1 MGKIKQIIKAF
12 IKNNPKLAAFG
23 CRLYNRLPFNN
34 RIRGGRGN
42 RIDDRGVMKGCKITF
57 RGKNNVVEFLE
68 GTVLRNCSFH
78 ISGNNNRII
87 FDRCVA
93 GKQVDL
99 CTEGNGNRIFAG
111 ERTSFAGAIH
121 LACIEGVS
129 ITIGKDCLFSSQ
141 IVFRTGDSH
150 VVTDLEGNR
159 INPSKDIVFGDH
171 IWVGHRALI
180 NKGVHIGNDN
190 IIGTGAIVTKSIPE
204 TNCVIA
210 GVPAKVVKTGVNWN
224 GER

>member
-1 MGKIKQIIKAF
+1 MGALRAFLKAHPGVLRF
-12 IKNNPKLAAFG
+12 LA
-23 CRLYNRLPFNN
+23 RIYNALPFNN
-34 RIRGGRGN
+34 SICGKRGN
-42 RIDDRGVMKGCKITF
+42 RVHAEGIMQGCKIQF
-57 RGKNNVVEFLE
+57 LGKNNTFEVRKGARLQ
-68 GTVLRNCSFH
+68 NCTFH
-78 ISGNNNRII
+78 ISGNNNHIVFEEGVFGKLVDACTEDDGNQII
-87 FDRCVA
+87 A
-93 GKQVDL
+93 GKGT
-99 CTEGNGNRIFAG
+99 CFAG
-111 ERTSFAGAIH
+111 KIH
-121 LACIEGVS
+121 LAATEGTGIV
-129 ITIGKDCLFSSQ
+129 IGENCLFSSE

-150 VVTDLEGNR
+150 LVTDLEGNR

-204 TNCVIA
+204 SNCVIA

>member
-1 MGKIKQIIKAF
+1 MGKIKRLIKSFIKAH
-12 IKNNPKLAAFG
+12 PKLTAFLY
-23 CRLYNRLPFNN
+23 RLYNRLPFNN

-42 RIDDRGVMKGCKITF
+42 RVDVRGTMKNCRITF
-57 RGKNNVVEFLE
+57 LGKNNILEFRE
-68 GTVLRNCSFH
+68 GTVLRDCSFH
-78 ISGNNNRII
+78 ISGNNNRIV
-87 FDRCVA
+87 FDRGVF

-99 CTEGNGNRIFAG
+99 CTEGNSNGIFAG
-111 ERTSFAGAIH
+111 ERTSFAGTIH
-121 LACIEGVS
+121 LACIEGTN
-129 ITIGKDCLFSSQ
+129 ITIGKNCLFSSQ

-171 IWVGHRALI
+171 IWMGHRAMVT
-180 NKGVHIGNDN
+180 KGVHIGNDN

-210 GVPAKVVKTGVNWN
+210 GVPAKVVKTGVNWDAK
-224 GER
+224 R